1 MIRERARGALLRL
14 YDAGYRR
21 LARPL
26 IFRLSAQR
34 AHQQMHVWLRRADGQ
49 TWLLPFLGALRGVIQ
64 PPVPVEV
71 GGLTL
76 ESPLMLAAG
85 LVKGDGFASEEEA
98 LAAVAAGRNII
109 PGWRCLPPLVGLV
122 EFGSFTRWP
131 RPGNPGTVTW
141 RDVPTRSTQNRI
153 GLRNPGARAAAAFLG
168 ARRAALPRQFGIN
181 IAVSPGVTDPARQ
194 TEEVLASLEAFV
206 AAGVLPTWFTLNL
219 SCPNTEDDPRGHQTA
234 DEARAICEA
243 ALALLRETIAPPSA
257 KRGAALPRPGLT
269 SPPLGADAPH
279 FPLSAGGER
288 ERPSAARPGGEVDG
302 SASSESL
309 SPSTG
314 RIPPLWVKVG
324 PNLGD
329 DQYRALLRVFAETGV
344 AAVVAT
350 NTLPLP
356 APDDPA
362 VMAGVGGGR
371 LHARAV
377 EVAALLMGERAAHG
391 YPVDVIACGGVQDGA
406 TLRAFAGLGI
416 TAMQYWTALV
426 YRGPLASAL
435 LVYEGRFEE
444 S

>member
-1 MIRERARGALLRL
+1 MIREEARGALLRL
-14 YDAGYRR
+14 YDASYRR

-26 IFRLSAQR
+26 IFRTSAQQ
-34 AHQQMHVWLRRADGQ
+34 AHQQMHIWLRRADGQ
-49 TWLLPFLGALRGVIQ
+49 TWLLPLLGALRGLIQ
-64 PPVPVEV
+64 PPAPVEV
-71 GGLTL
+71 GGVTL

-98 LAAVAAGRNII
+98 LAAVAAGHNII

-131 RPGNPGTVTW
+131 RLGNSGIVTW

-168 ARRAALPRQFGIN
+168 ARRAMLPRQYGIN
-181 IAVSPGVTDPARQ
+181 VAVSPGVTDLAGQ
-194 TEEVLASLEAFV
+194 TEEVLASLEAFL
-206 AAGVLPTWFTLNL
+206 AAGVAPTWFTLNL

-234 DEARAICEA
+234 DEARAICAA
-243 ALALLRETIAPPSA
+243 ALALLRHHQVHERPVEA
-257 KRGAALPRPGLT
+257 GYLAAG
-269 SPPLGADAPH
+269 APH
-279 FPLSAGGER
+279 PPAPSPTLRGGKGSRLANSLPSPLVGEGQGMGGKR
-288 ERPSAARPGGEVDG
+288 VPP
-302 SASSESL
+302 
-309 SPSTG
+309 PTG

-324 PNLGD
+324 PNLSD

-377 EVAALLMGERAAHG
+377 EVAALLMAERAAHG
-391 YPVDVIACGGVQDGA
+391 YPVDVIGCGGVQDGV

-416 TAMQYWTALV
+416 AAMQYWTALV

-435 LVYEGRFEE
+435 LAYEGRFEV

>member
-1 MIRERARGALLRL
+1 MIRKGARTALLRL
-14 YDAGYRR
+14 YDAGYRH

-26 IFRLSAQR
+26 IFRMSAQQ
-34 AHQQMHVWLRRADGQ
+34 AHQQMHAWLRRADGQ
-49 TWLLPFLGALRGVIQ
+49 TWLLPLLGALRGVIQ
-64 PPVPVEV
+64 PPVAVNV
-71 GGLTL
+71 GGTTL
-76 ESPLMLAAG
+76 ESPLILAAG

-141 RDVPTRSTQNRI
+141 RDVVTCSTQNRI

-168 ARRAALPRQFGIN
+168 ARRALLPRQYGIN
-181 IAVSPGVTDPARQ
+181 IAVSPGVTDLAQQ
-194 TEEVLASLEAFV
+194 TDEVLESLGAFV
-206 AAGVLPTWFTLNL
+206 AAGVFPTWFTLNL

-234 DEARAICEA
+234 DEARALCAA
-243 ALALLRETIAPPSA
+243 ALALLRE
-257 KRGAALPRPGLT
+257 RN
-269 SPPLGADAPH
+269 
-279 FPLSAGGER
+279 
-288 ERPSAARPGGEVDG
+288 
-302 SASSESL
+302 ASS
-309 SPSTG
+309 PTG

-324 PNLGD
+324 PDLGD
-329 DQYRALLRVFAETGV
+329 EQYRALLRVFAETGV

-356 APDDPA
+356 TPDDPA
-362 VMAGVGGGR
+362 VLAGVGGGR

-377 EVAALLMGERAAHG
+377 EVAALLMAERAAHS
-391 YPVDVIACGGVQDGA
+391 YPVDVIGCGGVQDGA

-435 LVYEGRFEE
+435 LADEGER
-444 S
+444 

>member
-1 MIRERARGALLRL
+1 MIREKARGALLRL
-14 YDAGYRR
+14 YGASYRR

-26 IFRLSAQR
+26 IFRMSAQR

-49 TWLLPFLGALRGVIQ
+49 TWLLPLLGALRGVIQ
-64 PPVPVEV
+64 PAAPVNV
-71 GGLTL
+71 GGTTL
-76 ESPLMLAAG
+76 ESSLILAAG

-131 RPGNPGTVTW
+131 RLGNPGIVTW

-168 ARRAALPRQFGIN
+168 GRRGLLPHQYGIN

-234 DEARAICEA
+234 DEARAICTA
-243 ALALLRETIAPPSA
+243 ALALLREKIAPPFA
-257 KRGAALPRPGLT
+257 RRGAALPRPGST
-269 SPPLGADAPH
+269 SPPLGAGAPRR
-279 FPLSAGGER
+279 PLSVDGEG
-288 ERPSAARPGGEVDG
+288 ERPSAARSRGEVAG
-302 SASSESL
+302 STPGE
-309 SPSTG
+309 SPSPPTG

-324 PNLGD
+324 PDLSGE
-329 DQYRALLRVFAETGV
+329 QYRALLRVFAETGV

-356 APDDPA
+356 APDDLA
-362 VMAGVGGGR
+362 VVAGVGGGR

-377 EVAALLMGERAAHG
+377 EVAALLMAERAAHG

-435 LVYEGRFEE
+435 LAYEGER
-444 S
+444 

>member
-1 MIRERARGALLRL
+1 MIREGARAALLRL
-14 YDAGYRR
+14 YDASYRR

-26 IFRLSAQR
+26 IFRLPAQQ

-49 TWLLPFLGALRGVIQ
+49 TWLLPLLGALHRVIQ
-64 PPVPVEV
+64 PPAPVNV
-71 GGLTL
+71 GGTTL
-76 ESPLMLAAG
+76 ESPLILAAG

-98 LAAVAAGRNII
+98 LAAVAAGRDII

-131 RPGNPGTVTW
+131 RLGNPGVVTW

-168 ARRAALPRQFGIN
+168 ARHAMLPRQYGIN
-181 IAVSPGVTDPARQ
+181 IAVSPGVTDLAGQ
-194 TEEVLASLEAFV
+194 TGEVLASLEAFV

-234 DEARAICEA
+234 DEARALCAA
-243 ALALLRETIAPPSA
+243 ALALLRERVAPPFA
-257 KRGAALPRPGLT
+257 RGGAALPRPGLT
-269 SPPLGADAPH
+269 SPPLGADAPRS
-279 FPLSAGGER
+279 PLSAGGEG
-288 ERPSAARPGGEVDG
+288 ERPSVARPGGEVAG
-302 SASSESL
+302 SAPGE
-309 SPSTG
+309 SPSPPTG

-324 PNLGD
+324 PDLSD

-362 VMAGVGGGR
+362 AMAGVGGGR

-377 EVAALLMGERAAHG
+377 EVAALLIAERAAQG
-391 YPVDVIACGGVQDGA
+391 YPVDVIGCGGVQDGA

-416 TAMQYWTALV
+416 TALQYWTALV

-435 LVYEGRFEE
+435 LAYEGER
-444 S
+444 

>member
-1 MIRERARGALLRL
+1 MIRKGARTALLRL
-14 YDAGYRR
+14 YDAGYRH

-26 IFRLSAQR
+26 IFRMSAQQ
-34 AHQQMHVWLRRADGQ
+34 AHQQMHAWLRRADGQ
-49 TWLLPFLGALRGVIQ
+49 TWLLPLLGALRGVIQ
-64 PPVPVEV
+64 PPVAISV
-71 GGLTL
+71 GGTTL
-76 ESPLMLAAG
+76 ESPLILAAG

-141 RDVPTRSTQNRI
+141 RDVATCSTQNRI

-168 ARRAALPRQFGIN
+168 ARRALLPRQYGIN
-181 IAVSPGVTDPARQ
+181 IAVSPGVTDLAQQ
-194 TEEVLASLEAFV
+194 TDEVLESLGAFV
-206 AAGVLPTWFTLNL
+206 AAGVFPTWFTLNL

-234 DEARAICEA
+234 DEARALCAA
-243 ALALLRETIAPPSA
+243 ALALLRERNA
-257 KRGAALPRPGLT
+257 
-269 SPPLGADAPH
+269 SPP
-279 FPLSAGGER
+279 
-288 ERPSAARPGGEVDG
+288 
-302 SASSESL
+302 
-309 SPSTG
+309 TG

-324 PNLGD
+324 PDLGD
-329 DQYRALLRVFAETGV
+329 EQYRALLRVFAETGV

-362 VMAGVGGGR
+362 VLAGVGGGR

-377 EVAALLMGERAAHG
+377 EVAALLMAGRAAHS
-391 YPVDVIACGGVQDGA
+391 YPVDVIGCGGVQDGA

-435 LVYEGRFEE
+435 LADEGER
-444 S
+444 

>member
-1 MIRERARGALLRL
+1 MIGQGARGALLRL
-14 YDAGYRR
+14 YDASYRR

-26 IFRLSAQR
+26 IFCMSAQR
-34 AHQQMHVWLRRADGQ
+34 AHQQMHVWLRWADGQ
-49 TWLLPFLGALRGVIQ
+49 TWLLPLLGTLRGVIQ
-64 PPVPVEV
+64 PPLPVAV
-71 GGLTL
+71 GGVTL
-76 ESPLMLAAG
+76 ESPLILAAG

-98 LAAVAAGRNII
+98 LAALSTGRDII

-131 RPGNPGTVTW
+131 RPGNPGVVTW

-168 ARRAALPRQFGIN
+168 AHRETLPRQYGIN
-181 IAVSPGVTDPARQ
+181 IAVSPGVSDPAQ
-194 TEEVLASLEAFV
+194 QIDEVLASLDAFV
-206 AAGVLPTWFTLNL
+206 AAGVVPTWFTLNL

-234 DEARAICEA
+234 DEARALCAA
-243 ALALLRETIAPPSA
+243 ALALLRERVAPPSTH
-257 KRGAALPRPGLT
+257 RGAALPRPGST
-269 SPPLGADAPH
+269 SPPLSADAPRP
-279 FPLSAGGER
+279 PLSVYGEG

-302 SASSESL
+302 STPGESS
-309 SPSTG
+309 PPPTG

-324 PNLGD
+324 PDLSD
-329 DQYRALLRVFAETGV
+329 EQYRALLRVFAETGV

-356 APDDPA
+356 APDNPA

-377 EVAALLMGERAAHG
+377 EVAALLMAERAAHG
-391 YPVDVIACGGVQDGA
+391 YPVDVIGCGGVQDGA
-406 TLRAFAGLGI
+406 TLRAFARLGI
-416 TAMQYWTALV
+416 AAMQYWSALV

-435 LVYEGRFEE
+435 LAYEEE
-444 S
+444 R

>member
-1 MIRERARGALLRL
+1 MIRKGARTALLRL
-14 YDAGYRR
+14 YDAGYRH

-26 IFRLSAQR
+26 IFRMSAQQ
-34 AHQQMHVWLRRADGQ
+34 AHQQMHAWLRRADGQ
-49 TWLLPFLGALRGVIQ
+49 TWLLPLLGALRGVIQ
-64 PPVPVEV
+64 PPVAISV
-71 GGLTL
+71 GGTTL
-76 ESPLMLAAG
+76 ESPLILAAG

-141 RDVPTRSTQNRI
+141 RDVATCSTQNRI

-168 ARRAALPRQFGIN
+168 ARRALLPRQYGIN
-181 IAVSPGVTDPARQ
+181 IAVSPGVTDLAEQ
-194 TEEVLASLEAFV
+194 TGEVLASLEAFV

-234 DEARAICEA
+234 DEARALCAA
-243 ALALLRETIAPPSA
+243 ALALLRERNA
-257 KRGAALPRPGLT
+257 
-269 SPPLGADAPH
+269 SPP
-279 FPLSAGGER
+279 
-288 ERPSAARPGGEVDG
+288 
-302 SASSESL
+302 
-309 SPSTG
+309 TG

-324 PNLGD
+324 PDLGD
-329 DQYRALLRVFAETGV
+329 EQYRALLRVFAETGV

-362 VMAGVGGGR
+362 VLAGVGGGR

-377 EVAALLMGERAAHG
+377 EVAALLMAGRAAHS
-391 YPVDVIACGGVQDGA
+391 YPVDVIGCGGVQDGA

-435 LVYEGRFEE
+435 LADEGER
-444 S
+444 